1 MRAVAG
7 SQCDRILDNMNRRN
21 FVAGAA
27 GASLLAPIS
36 MDAESQNSETPAQ
49 KPPAQKTM
57 ILELR
62 KFQLRNTTDNQRGR
76 ATEYLSKT
84 YAPALT
90 QAGAVTVGLFS
101 PMIAADSPFILALA
115 SYPSLDAFDQVHTKL
130 WSDASFFKEAE
141 RASSGPLLFQR
152 MEVSLL
158 KGFPGFPGIELQQA
172 DAGKPARI
180 FEMRTY
186 ESSTPISLK
195 KKIKMFE
202 DGEIDI
208 FRKYGLAPIFFG
220 EQLAG
225 GKMPNL
231 TYMVAFENVTTRD
244 ANWRAFATSAEW
256 KKLSSTPGLSD
267 GDVVSNISNMLLS
280 SLPGSQVR

>member
-1 MRAVAG
+1 MQP
-7 SQCDRILDNMNRRN
+7 SSKQ
-21 FVAGAA
+21 
-27 GASLLAPIS
+27 
-36 MDAESQNSETPAQ
+36 
-49 KPPAQKTM
+49 M

-62 KFQLRNTTDNQRGR
+62 KIQLRNTTDNQRGR
-76 ATEYLSKT
+76 ATDFIGKA
-84 YAPALT
+84 YAPALAH
-90 QAGAVTVGLFS
+90 AGAVTVGLFS
-101 PMIAADSPFILALA
+101 PIIAADAPFILTLA
-115 SYPSLDAFDQVHTKL
+115 SYPSLDAFDQTQTKL
-130 WSDASFFKEAE
+130 WGDEAFLKEAE
-141 RASSGPLLFQR
+141 RAMSGALLFQR

-158 KGFPGFPGIELQQA
+158 KGFAGFPGIDLQPG
-172 DAGKPARI
+172 DASKSPRT

-186 ESSTPISLK
+186 ESGTPLSLK

-231 TYMVAFENVTTRD
+231 TYMVAFENMAARD
-244 ANWRAFATSAEW
+244 ANWRAFGGSPEW

-267 GDVVSNISNMLLS
+267 GETVSNITNMLLAP
-280 SLPGSQVR
+280 LAGSQVR